1 MVFNYLVTPREKRPR
16 QDTKKGLIGGISAS
30 VWVDDMFDEK
40 VREDEE
46 RKTEQEKSSVSFE

>member
-1 MVFNYLVTPREKRPR
+1 MSVCVC
-16 QDTKKGLIGGISAS
+16 

-46 RKTEQEKSSVSFE
+46 GKKEQEKSSVSFEWPLAINEQPAGTVEASLKT